1 MGYNMQYPFGLGDLR
16 DGAICLANYME
27 NAPSKIPWED
37 LQYIFG
43 QIIWG
48 GHIVNDNDRLL
59 AMTVSSVCVWCVWC
73 VWCVLVFCVAV
84 VTHFVSFSVLLL
96 LSTKFTTCKI
106 HCWTTMN
113 CFPFARAPTS
123 RSVLRCP
130 PPTNST
136 FDTLKTLCPPTPPWP
151 LVFTP
156 MLKSGTVHLPPTTC
170 LKH

>member
-1 MGYNMQYPFGLGDLR
+1 MRSISSFKAEDFDDNEPKTRAILFGLAHFHAILMERKKFGPMGYNMQYPFGLGDLR

-73 VWCVLVFCVAV
+73 VCGVCGVCGVYLY
-84 VTHFVSFSVLLL
+84 SVLQ
-96 LSTKFTTCKI
+96 
-106 HCWTTMN
+106 W
-113 CFPFARAPTS
+113 
-123 RSVLRCP
+123 
-130 PPTNST
+130 
-136 FDTLKTLCPPTPPWP
+136 
-151 LVFTP
+151 
-156 MLKSGTVHLPPTTC
+156 
-170 LKH
+170 